1 MTRRNFLSSLG
12 IAAASPL
19 IAQRSGEAPAIAS
32 IDTHTHFYD
41 PRRPQGVPW
50 PKPSEKL
57 LYAPFLPAD
66 FRAASRS
73 SGVAGTI
80 VVEASPWAE
89 DNQWLLDLAP
99 DTPEIVAI
107 VGNLKFG
114 QPEFRAQLKR
124 FSAHT
129 LFRGLRV
136 GTEVMN
142 AQGTGAIATDL
153 RRVADAGLSL
163 DVIGR
168 SAIVAPTAA
177 LAEALPGLKIVVN
190 HLPFPEWDGR
200 PADLHAAL
208 APLAATRNVYI
219 KVSDVVRRVG
229 ADVITDPAYY
239 QPGLDVLFTQFGP
252 ERLIY
257 ASNWP
262 VSERVAPYAVVHR
275 VVADY
280 FSTQG
285 RAAAEQFFWRNSRTA
300 YAWERS
306 EIAQRLSP

>member
-1 MTRRNFLSSLG
+1 M
-12 IAAASPL
+12 AAASPL
-19 IAQRSGEAPAIAS
+19 IAQRSGDAPVMRS

-50 PKPSEKL
+50 PKPTEKL

-66 FRAASRS
+66 FRAASRL
-73 SGVAGTI
+73 SGVVGTV
-80 VVEASPWAE
+80 VVEASPWVE
-89 DNQWLLDLAP
+89 DNQWLLDLAR

-107 VGNLKFG
+107 VGNLKLG
-114 QPEFRAQLKR
+114 QPEFASQLKR
-124 FSAHT
+124 FSAHS

-136 GTEVMN
+136 GIEVMN
-142 AQGTGAIATDL
+142 TQGTEAIAADL

-177 LAEALPGLKIVVN
+177 LAKALPGLKIVVN

-200 PADLHAAL
+200 PADMRAAL
-208 APLAATRNVYI
+208 APLAATRNVYL

-239 QPGLDVLFTQFGP
+239 RPGLDVLFNQFGP

-262 VSERVAPYAVVHR
+262 VSERVAPYAVIHR
-275 VVADY
+275 VVAEY
-280 FSTQG
+280 FSSQG
-285 RAAAEQFFWRNSRTA
+285 RTAAEQFFSRNSRAA
-300 YAWERS
+300 YAWQRS
-306 EIAQRLSP
+306 EIARLLSP